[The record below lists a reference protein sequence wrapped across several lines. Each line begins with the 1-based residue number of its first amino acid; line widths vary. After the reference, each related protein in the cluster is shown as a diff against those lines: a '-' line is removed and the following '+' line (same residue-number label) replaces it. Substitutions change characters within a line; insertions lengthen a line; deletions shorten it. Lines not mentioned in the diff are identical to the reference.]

1 MSINEASINLG
12 VSNDLETTI
21 EFPRVNQAQRA
32 WQDIRDG
39 LHRWDVWLLLAYQD
53 IKLRYRRSILGPFWI
68 TLSMAITVYTMGFL
82 YSHLFHIPLGQYF
95 PYLAGGMLCWSLI
108 STTVTDLAEA
118 FIVNEAMLKQIKL
131 PYSLYIH
138 RVTARNFLIFL
149 HNLIVFVPLMIIYH
163 QEIPINW
170 HLLLLI
176 PGLAILYFNCISYG
190 IVLAMLG
197 GRYRDITQII
207 KSVVQI
213 IFFVT
218 PIMWKPEVLPA
229 DKQFIAILNPMYALI
244 ELIRAPLMGTSPT
257 ALSLGIIA
265 IGTLVGVLLCYA
277 LFTSRRARIIYW
289 L

>member
-1 MSINEASINLG
+1 MSINEASLSF
-12 VSNDLETTI
+12 SNDELESVD
-21 EFPRVNQAQRA
+21 FPRVNQTARA

-39 LHRWDVWLLLAYQD
+39 LRRWDVWFLLAYQD
-53 IKLRYRRSILGPFWI
+53 IKLRYRRSIIGPFWI
-68 TLSMAITVYTMGFL
+68 TLSMAITVYTMGYL

-95 PYLAGGMLCWSLI
+95 PYLAAGMLSWSLI
-108 STTVTDLAEA
+108 STSVTDLAEA
-118 FIVNEAMLKQIKL
+118 FILNEAMLKQIKL

-138 RVTARNFLIFL
+138 RVTARNFLIFF
-149 HNLIVFVPLMIIYH
+149 HNLVVFIPLMIIFH
-163 QEIPINW
+163 EEIPVNW

-218 PIMWKPEVLPA
+218 PIMWKPDVLPA
-229 DKQFIAILNPMYALI
+229 SKQFVATLNPMYAFI
-244 ELIRAPLMGTSPT
+244 ELIRAPLLGNTPSL
-257 ALSLGIIA
+257 LSLGIIA
-265 IGTLVGVLLCYA
+265 IGTIVGVLLCYA

>member
-1 MSINEASINLG
+1 MSSNESSLALPHSYDPS
-12 VSNDLETTI
+12 V
-21 EFPRVNQAQRA
+21 EFPRVNQTKRA
-32 WQDIRDG
+32 WRDIQNGFR
-39 LHRWDVWLLLAYQD
+39 RWDVWLLLAYQD
-53 IKLRYRRSILGPFWI
+53 IKLRYRRSVIGPFWI

-95 PYLAGGMLCWSLI
+95 PYLAGGMLSWSLI

-118 FIVNEAMLKQIKL
+118 FITNEALLKQIKL

-138 RVTARNFLIFL
+138 RVTARNFLIFF
-149 HNLIVFVPLMIIYH
+149 HNLVIFIPLMIIFH
-163 QEIPINW
+163 EQIPVNW

-176 PGLAILYFNCISYG
+176 PALTTVYFNCLTYG

-229 DKQFIAILNPMYALI
+229 SKQFIALLNPMYAFVEI
-244 ELIRAPLMGTSPT
+244 IRQPLMGNLPSSM
-257 ALSLGIIA
+257 SLGLV
-265 IGTLVGVLLCYA
+265 TLTSLIGVLLCYV
-277 LFTSRRARIIYW
+277 LFTTRRARIIYW